1 MEHRVQAGGTSEQG
15 AGATPTPRRS
25 IAVDDTLIE
34 SKAALALDATWAAS
48 SAGGSVPA
56 AAAAAP
62 TPPKPGAT
70 TLSVLPRFE
79 MSDGGVRL
87 LPSSG
92 PRYERLRALG
102 EGGMGEVS
110 LVEDRDIGRTVAVK
124 RLRDPET
131 TGPGPLA
138 RFVDEVKLTGSLEH
152 PNIVP
157 IHDVG
162 VDEHGQY
169 FFVMKFVDGET
180 LEAVIERLRAGDP
193 ATIRAW
199 PVSRR
204 LEVFEGL
211 LRALEYAHARNILH
225 RDIKPANIMVGRFG
239 EVVLMDWGIARPI
252 GAAELPRESAEEN
265 AKARPSRASDTH
277 HGALIGTPL
286 YMSPEQASGQ
296 TDTLDARSDLYTASL
311 VLHELLGLR
320 ARREGHPHVMAM
332 VTAAI
337 TEDAPAPTDMFSPH
351 PSNPDGIA
359 PEFRHFLHR
368 GLALSPQERWGS
380 ASEMLA
386 ELAAIAEGR
395 CRIQCPMTLTKRGTR
410 ELGRFVDRR
419 PVLAVSSMAAVA
431 ISMTTLAVYALQ
443 HLLLG

>member
-1 MEHRVQAGGTSEQG
+1 
-15 AGATPTPRRS
+15 
-25 IAVDDTLIE
+25 
-34 SKAALALDATWAAS
+34 
-48 SAGGSVPA
+48 
-56 AAAAAP
+56 
-62 TPPKPGAT
+62 
-70 TLSVLPRFE
+70 
-79 MSDGGVRL
+79 
-87 LPSSG
+87 
-92 PRYERLRALG
+92 
-102 EGGMGEVS
+102 MGEVS

-131 TGPGPLA
+131 SGHGPLA

-162 VDEHGQY
+162 VDERGQY

-225 RDIKPANIMVGRFG
+225 RDIKPANIMVGRYG

-252 GAAELPRESAEEN
+252 GAAELPRLDGPEAPTS
-265 AKARPSRASDTH
+265 RPSRASDTH
-277 HGALIGTPL
+277 QGALIGTPL

-320 ARREGHPHVMAM
+320 VRREGHPHVMAM
-332 VTAAI
+332 VAAAI
-337 TEDAPAPTDMFSPH
+337 TEEAPSAHSMFSSH

-359 PEFRHFLHR
+359 AEFAHFLHR
-368 GLALSPQERWGS
+368 ALALAPRERWGS

-395 CRIQCPMTLTKRGTR
+395 CRVQCPMTLTKRGTR

-419 PVLAVSSMAAVA
+419 PVLAVSSMFAVA
-431 ISMTTLAVYALQ
+431 VSMTALALYAVQ
-443 HLLLG
+443 HLIFG